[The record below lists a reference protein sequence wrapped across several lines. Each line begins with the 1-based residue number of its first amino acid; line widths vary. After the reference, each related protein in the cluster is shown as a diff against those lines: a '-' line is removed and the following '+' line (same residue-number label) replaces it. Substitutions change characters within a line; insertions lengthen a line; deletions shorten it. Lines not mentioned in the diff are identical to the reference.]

1 MSVLSCKIFSI
12 RRLPEEGDMKR
23 RKMKR
28 RTQKRES
35 ETRKLT
41 GRKGPMTS
49 SIRRS
54 LLVVDLV
61 RETVVQ
67 VMWTRMR
74 LTESE
79 LVDSIHYL

>member
-1 MSVLSCKIFSI
+1 MSVLSCKLFSI

-54 LLVVDLV
+54 LLVVVPV
-61 RETVVQ
+61 REMVQ
-67 VMWTRMR
+67 VVMWTGIR
-74 LTESE
+74 LTECE
-79 LVDSIHYL
+79 LVDSIH